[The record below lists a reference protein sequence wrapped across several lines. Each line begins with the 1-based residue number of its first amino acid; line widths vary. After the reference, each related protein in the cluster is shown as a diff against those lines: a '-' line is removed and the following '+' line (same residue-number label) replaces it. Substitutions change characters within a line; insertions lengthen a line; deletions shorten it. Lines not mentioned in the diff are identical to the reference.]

1 MVKEEDIQ
9 EEEAILEEEEAIE
22 EVIEDEVP
30 DEEPQDE
37 EPSEEDTED
46 EESDEE
52 EDEDIISLGDEV
64 VNEPDPEE
72 KKAPRWVKDLRK
84 QQKALLKENKELK
97 AKMEQAQ
104 TAPQQQ
110 EEIKLGK
117 EPELEDFDYD
127 TDKYKAAL
135 SKHFEDKR
143 KYEIQEAERQQAQEE
158 HKKALQERMESYNKK
173 KSSLKVR
180 DFEEAEQAVVE
191 SLSLVQQDIILDGA
205 ENPALLVYAL
215 GRSKAKSEALAKIKN
230 PVKFAFE
237 VAKIEANLKVTSRK
251 SKPAPE
257 GKLSTSGKGIAVD
270 DKLKKLEKEAM
281 ATGDMNKL
289 LAYERQLKRKKQQ

>member
-1 MVKEEDIQ
+1 MVKEYEEDIQ
-9 EEEAILEEEEAIE
+9 EEILEEEEAIE
-22 EVIEDEVP
+22 EVIEDELP
-30 DEEPQDE
+30 DEEPDE
-37 EPSEEDTED
+37 EGSSEEED
-46 EESDEE
+46 EPEDEE

-104 TAPQQQ
+104 TAPQQ

-191 SLSLVQQDIILDGA
+191 SLSLIQQDIILDGA

>member
-30 DEEPQDE
+30 DEEPDE
-37 EPSEEDTED
+37 GEEQSEED
-46 EESDEE
+46 EESEDEE

-104 TAPQQQ
+104 TAPKQ

-143 KYEIQEAERQQAQEE
+143 KYEAQEAERQQAQEE

-270 DKLKKLEKEAM
+270 DKLRKLEKEAM